1 MTIPPRTF
9 WRGISTLTV
18 VVVAAGCAHSSP
30 GTPEPPVDRLIPAPP
45 AEGVGRD
52 PALLGHVLR
61 GLDYLAT
68 GHPSAAVTELRLALV
83 YDPDSPLLHERLA
96 VAWASSGD
104 LERARAV
111 VNEGLTRAPKAPGLN
126 YIAGDF
132 SMTERRFDEAVQHY
146 ELAAVDDTLLGRVGP
161 PLVDAL
167 AWSRGP
173 AEERA
178 RVLAARAPGD
188 AALAFG
194 LAAALEDH
202 GRLEAA
208 VELYRRARK
217 QRPADEGAALAE
229 VRVASLGGRFA
240 EAAEALIPLFAFY
253 PDEAGFFVEVSRL
266 YHRAHRPEADAYRD
280 EALRATDGDPD
291 GRLRVAAADLAEG
304 ERQRGFALLHETV
317 ERFPRHPEARVF
329 LAEAL
334 LFAGDAASCVGVLAP
349 LDGPAPALHRLRAE
363 CLLAAGGTE
372 AAVAELEAAIRG
384 GTPRDELATAAGLLA
399 RYAHD
404 ELQATSLRDTL
415 VERLSTRV
423 TPDDVLLAQAVTLDF
438 FGHGEAL
445 TVLDKLV
452 ASGDEGVDLMLRWTD
467 LASRHGKLDAA
478 LETLRRLLR
487 RDPQSPVLLNAL
499 GFTLAD
505 AGRDLDEADVWLRR
519 AHRLA
524 PDQGFIMDS
533 LGWLLYRKR
542 DFAGA
547 VRLLTTADGLTP
559 GDPEILRHL
568 GDGLEALGKTSEARR
583 CFERARQR
591 HPNAVLKQQLDKRL
605 AGSYT

>member
-1 MTIPPRTF
+1 MSIPPRTF
-9 WRGISTLTV
+9 WRGISTLTA
-18 VVVAAGCAHSSP
+18 VVVAAGCAHAPP
-30 GTPEPPVDRLIPAPP
+30 GTPEPPVDRLIPAPA
-45 AEGVGRD
+45 AEGARD

-104 LERARAV
+104 IERARAV
-111 VNEGLTRAPKAPGLN
+111 VNEGLERTPTAPGLN

-132 SMTERRFDEAVQHY
+132 SLTERRFDEAVKHY
-146 ELAAVDDTLLGRVGP
+146 ELAAVDDTLFGRVGP
-161 PLVDAL
+161 LLVDAL

-173 AEERA
+173 ADERA
-178 RVLAARAPGD
+178 RALAARAPGD

-202 GRLEAA
+202 GRLAA
-208 VELYRRARK
+208 AAELYRRARK
-217 QRPADEGAALAE
+217 QRPADEASALAE
-229 VRVASLGGRFA
+229 ARVASLGGRWV
-240 EAAEALIPLFAFY
+240 EAAEALTPLFAYY
-253 PDEAGFFVEVSRL
+253 PDEAGFFVEVARL

-280 EALRATDGDPD
+280 EALRTTDGDPD

-363 CLLAAGGTE
+363 CLLAAGGSE

-384 GTPRDELATAAGLLA
+384 GTARDELATATGLLA

-404 ELQATSLRDTL
+404 ELEATSLRDTL

-423 TPDDVLLAQAVTLDF
+423 TPDDVLLAQSVTLDF
-438 FGHGEAL
+438 FGHAEAL
-445 TVLDKLV
+445 AVLDKLV
-452 ASGDEGVDLMLRWTD
+452 PRGDEGVDLMLRWTD
-467 LASRHGKLDAA
+467 LAARYGKLDAGVDA
-478 LETLRRLLR
+478 LRRLLR

-505 AGRDLDEADVWLRR
+505 AGRELDEAEVWLRR

-533 LGWLLYRKR
+533 LGWLLYRRR

-568 GDGLEALGKTSEARR
+568 GDSLEALGKPTEARR

-591 HPNAVLKQQLDKRL
+591 HPNAVLRQQLDKRL
-605 AGSYT
+605 AGSVT